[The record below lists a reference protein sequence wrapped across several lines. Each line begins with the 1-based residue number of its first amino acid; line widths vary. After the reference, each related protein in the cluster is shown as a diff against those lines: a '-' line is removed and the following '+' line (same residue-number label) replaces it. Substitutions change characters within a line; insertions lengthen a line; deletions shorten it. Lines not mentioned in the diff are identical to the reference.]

1 MSDQPI
7 LEARGIRTW
16 FPVRGLV
23 GEAVGSV
30 KAVDDV
36 SLSLYRGETYGLVGE
51 TGCGKSTLGRTLI
64 RLLEPTDGQLLLD
77 GTDITRLSSRQL
89 LPLRARMQMVFQDPY
104 SSLDGRMHVGDI
116 LMETLVIQKRR
127 NRKENMELV
136 LQLLDQVGLLPEHF
150 YRYPHEL
157 SGGQR
162 QRVGLARALL
172 PEPELIICDEPV
184 SALDVS
190 VRSQIIR
197 LLLDLQEKRN
207 LSYLFISHDMSVVRY
222 MADRVGVMYLGHLV
236 EEAETDELFSHPLH
250 PYTRVLL
257 SAVPT
262 PDPRTHRER
271 IVLEGELPSPL
282 SPPPGC
288 PFHTRC
294 PHCTEAC
301 RTVFPETKKTADASG
316 IVLWEASMPDAQI
329 TLKTLAHLQQDGVC
343 FTIAGYQ
350 RGFRWT
356 RAEVRDLLDDVREF
370 SLAYPAESGAFYC
383 LQPVVVTP
391 ASDGSWTVIDGQ
403 QRLTTLYLFY
413 CCCSWM
419 LPPSAR
425 YNLLPFSLR
434 YPDRPRLQECLEVL
448 SEKEYAGAG
457 RFAAETAEFEDD
469 IDCHYLLEAYRCI
482 GDWLHGLL
490 KSPSARAGLGSLK
503 NTFDTRVS
511 LIWYSFMGGIHA

>member
-1 MSDQPI
+1 MPDQPI

-23 GEAVGSV
+23 GESVGSV

-64 RLLEPTDGQLLLD
+64 RLLDPTDGQLLLD
-77 GTDITRLSSRQL
+77 GTDITKLSARQL

-116 LMETLVIQKRR
+116 LMETLVIQKHR
-127 NRKENMELV
+127 NRKENMDLV

-172 PEPELIICDEPV
+172 PEPELIVCDEPV

-236 EEAETDELFSHPLH
+236 EEAETDELFTHPLH

-294 PHCTEAC
+294 PHCTEQC
-301 RTVFPETKKTADASG
+301 RTVFPEMKKAADGHLVACH
-316 IVLWEASMPDAQI
+316 
-329 TLKTLAHLQQDGVC
+329 LA
-343 FTIAGYQ
+343 
-350 RGFRWT
+350 
-356 RAEVRDLLDDVREF
+356 
-370 SLAYPAESGAFYC
+370 
-383 LQPVVVTP
+383 
-391 ASDGSWTVIDGQ
+391 
-403 QRLTTLYLFY
+403 
-413 CCCSWM
+413 
-419 LPPSAR
+419 
-425 YNLLPFSLR
+425 
-434 YPDRPRLQECLEVL
+434 
-448 SEKEYAGAG
+448 
-457 RFAAETAEFEDD
+457 
-469 IDCHYLLEAYRCI
+469 
-482 GDWLHGLL
+482 
-490 KSPSARAGLGSLK
+490 
-503 NTFDTRVS
+503 
-511 LIWYSFMGGIHA
+511 

>member
-23 GEAVGSV
+23 GESIGSV

-64 RLLEPTDGQLLLD
+64 RLLEPTDGQLFLD
-77 GTDITRLSSRQL
+77 GTDITKLSSRQL

-116 LMETLVIQKRR
+116 LMETLAIQKRR

-172 PEPELIICDEPV
+172 PEPELIVCDEPV

-236 EEAETDELFSHPLH
+236 EEAETDELFTHPLH
-250 PYTRVLL
+250 PYTQVLL

-262 PDPRTHRER
+262 PDPRTHRKR

-282 SPPPGC
+282 SPPSGC

-301 RTVFPETKKTADASG
+301 RTVFPETGEAADGHLVACHL
-316 IVLWEASMPDAQI
+316 VQAQ
-329 TLKTLAHLQQDGVC
+329 G
-343 FTIAGYQ
+343 
-350 RGFRWT
+350 
-356 RAEVRDLLDDVREF
+356 
-370 SLAYPAESGAFYC
+370 
-383 LQPVVVTP
+383 
-391 ASDGSWTVIDGQ
+391 
-403 QRLTTLYLFY
+403 
-413 CCCSWM
+413 
-419 LPPSAR
+419 
-425 YNLLPFSLR
+425 
-434 YPDRPRLQECLEVL
+434 
-448 SEKEYAGAG
+448 
-457 RFAAETAEFEDD
+457 
-469 IDCHYLLEAYRCI
+469 
-482 GDWLHGLL
+482 
-490 KSPSARAGLGSLK
+490 
-503 NTFDTRVS
+503 
-511 LIWYSFMGGIHA
+511 

>member
-1 MSDQPI
+1 MPEQPI
-7 LEARGIRTW
+7 LEAVHIRTW

-64 RLLEPTDGQLLLD
+64 RLLEPTHGQLFLD
-77 GTDITRLSSRQL
+77 GTDITKLAARQL

-116 LMETLVIQKRR
+116 LMETLVIQKHR
-127 NRKENMELV
+127 NRKENMDLV

-172 PEPELIICDEPV
+172 PEPELIVCDEPV

-236 EEAETDELFSHPLH
+236 EEAETDELFTHPLH

-294 PHCTEAC
+294 PHCTEQC
-301 RTVFPETKKTADASG
+301 RTIFPEMKKAADG
-316 IVLWEASMPDAQI
+316 
-329 TLKTLAHLQQDGVC
+329 HLV
-343 FTIAGYQ
+343 A
-350 RGFRWT
+350 
-356 RAEVRDLLDDVREF
+356 
-370 SLAYPAESGAFYC
+370 
-383 LQPVVVTP
+383 
-391 ASDGSWTVIDGQ
+391 
-403 QRLTTLYLFY
+403 
-413 CCCSWM
+413 
-419 LPPSAR
+419 
-425 YNLLPFSLR
+425 
-434 YPDRPRLQECLEVL
+434 
-448 SEKEYAGAG
+448 
-457 RFAAETAEFEDD
+457 
-469 IDCHYLLEAYRCI
+469 CHL
-482 GDWLHGLL
+482 
-490 KSPSARAGLGSLK
+490 
-503 NTFDTRVS
+503 V
-511 LIWYSFMGGIHA
+511 

>member
-1 MSDQPI
+1 MPDQPI

-23 GEAVGSV
+23 GESVGSV

-64 RLLEPTDGQLLLD
+64 RLLEPTDGQLFLD
-77 GTDITRLSSRQL
+77 GTDITKLSARQL

-116 LMETLVIQKRR
+116 LMETLVIQKHR
-127 NRKENMELV
+127 NRKENMDLV

-172 PEPELIICDEPV
+172 PEPELIVCDEPV

-236 EEAETDELFSHPLH
+236 EEAETDELFTHPLH

-282 SPPPGC
+282 SPPSGC

-294 PHCTEAC
+294 PHCTEQC
-301 RTVFPETKKTADASG
+301 RTVFPEMKKAADGHLVACH
-316 IVLWEASMPDAQI
+316 
-329 TLKTLAHLQQDGVC
+329 LA
-343 FTIAGYQ
+343 
-350 RGFRWT
+350 
-356 RAEVRDLLDDVREF
+356 
-370 SLAYPAESGAFYC
+370 
-383 LQPVVVTP
+383 
-391 ASDGSWTVIDGQ
+391 
-403 QRLTTLYLFY
+403 
-413 CCCSWM
+413 
-419 LPPSAR
+419 
-425 YNLLPFSLR
+425 
-434 YPDRPRLQECLEVL
+434 
-448 SEKEYAGAG
+448 
-457 RFAAETAEFEDD
+457 
-469 IDCHYLLEAYRCI
+469 
-482 GDWLHGLL
+482 
-490 KSPSARAGLGSLK
+490 
-503 NTFDTRVS
+503 
-511 LIWYSFMGGIHA
+511 

>member
-23 GEAVGSV
+23 GESVGSV

-64 RLLEPTDGQLLLD
+64 RLLEPTDGRLFLD
-77 GTDITRLSSRQL
+77 GTDITKLSSRQL

-116 LMETLVIQKRR
+116 LMETLAIQKRR

-172 PEPELIICDEPV
+172 PEPELIVCDEPV

-197 LLLDLQEKRN
+197 LLLDLQEKRS

-236 EEAETDELFSHPLH
+236 EEAETDELFTHPLH
-250 PYTRVLL
+250 PYTQVLL

-262 PDPRTHRER
+262 PDPRTHRKR

-282 SPPPGC
+282 SPPSGC

-301 RTVFPETKKTADASG
+301 RTVFPETGKAADGHLVACHL
-316 IVLWEASMPDAQI
+316 VQAQ
-329 TLKTLAHLQQDGVC
+329 G
-343 FTIAGYQ
+343 
-350 RGFRWT
+350 
-356 RAEVRDLLDDVREF
+356 
-370 SLAYPAESGAFYC
+370 
-383 LQPVVVTP
+383 
-391 ASDGSWTVIDGQ
+391 
-403 QRLTTLYLFY
+403 
-413 CCCSWM
+413 
-419 LPPSAR
+419 
-425 YNLLPFSLR
+425 
-434 YPDRPRLQECLEVL
+434 
-448 SEKEYAGAG
+448 
-457 RFAAETAEFEDD
+457 
-469 IDCHYLLEAYRCI
+469 
-482 GDWLHGLL
+482 
-490 KSPSARAGLGSLK
+490 
-503 NTFDTRVS
+503 
-511 LIWYSFMGGIHA
+511 

>member
-1 MSDQPI
+1 MSDRPI
-7 LEARGIRTW
+7 LEAVNIRTW

-64 RLLEPTDGQLLLD
+64 RLLEPTDGRLFLD
-77 GTDITRLSSRQL
+77 GTDITKLSSRQL
-89 LPLRARMQMVFQDPY
+89 LPLRTRMQMVFQDPY

-116 LMETLVIQKRR
+116 LMETLAIQKRR
-127 NRKENMELV
+127 NRKENMDLV

-172 PEPELIICDEPV
+172 PEPELIVCDEPV

-197 LLLDLQEKRN
+197 LLLDLQEKRS

-236 EEAETDELFSHPLH
+236 EEAETDELFTHPLH

-262 PDPRTHRER
+262 PDPRTHRKR

-301 RTVFPETKKTADASG
+301 RTVFPETKKAADG
-316 IVLWEASMPDAQI
+316 
-329 TLKTLAHLQQDGVC
+329 HLV
-343 FTIAGYQ
+343 A
-350 RGFRWT
+350 
-356 RAEVRDLLDDVREF
+356 
-370 SLAYPAESGAFYC
+370 
-383 LQPVVVTP
+383 
-391 ASDGSWTVIDGQ
+391 
-403 QRLTTLYLFY
+403 
-413 CCCSWM
+413 
-419 LPPSAR
+419 
-425 YNLLPFSLR
+425 
-434 YPDRPRLQECLEVL
+434 
-448 SEKEYAGAG
+448 
-457 RFAAETAEFEDD
+457 
-469 IDCHYLLEAYRCI
+469 CHLVQV
-482 GDWLHGLL
+482 HG
-490 KSPSARAGLGSLK
+490 
-503 NTFDTRVS
+503 
-511 LIWYSFMGGIHA
+511 

>member
-1 MSDQPI
+1 MPDQPI

-23 GEAVGSV
+23 GESVGSV

-64 RLLEPTDGQLLLD
+64 RLLDPTDGQLLLD
-77 GTDITRLSSRQL
+77 GTDITKLSARQL

-116 LMETLVIQKRR
+116 LMETLVIQKHR

-172 PEPELIICDEPV
+172 PEPELIVCDEPV

-236 EEAETDELFSHPLH
+236 EEAETDELFTHPLH

-282 SPPPGC
+282 SPPSGC

-294 PHCTEAC
+294 PHCTEKC
-301 RTVFPETKKTADASG
+301 RTIFPEMKKAADGHLVACH
-316 IVLWEASMPDAQI
+316 
-329 TLKTLAHLQQDGVC
+329 LA
-343 FTIAGYQ
+343 
-350 RGFRWT
+350 
-356 RAEVRDLLDDVREF
+356 
-370 SLAYPAESGAFYC
+370 
-383 LQPVVVTP
+383 
-391 ASDGSWTVIDGQ
+391 
-403 QRLTTLYLFY
+403 
-413 CCCSWM
+413 
-419 LPPSAR
+419 
-425 YNLLPFSLR
+425 
-434 YPDRPRLQECLEVL
+434 
-448 SEKEYAGAG
+448 
-457 RFAAETAEFEDD
+457 
-469 IDCHYLLEAYRCI
+469 
-482 GDWLHGLL
+482 
-490 KSPSARAGLGSLK
+490 
-503 NTFDTRVS
+503 
-511 LIWYSFMGGIHA
+511 

>member
-1 MSDQPI
+1 MPDQPI

-23 GEAVGSV
+23 GESVGSV

-64 RLLEPTDGQLLLD
+64 RLLEPTDGQLFLD
-77 GTDITRLSSRQL
+77 GTDITKLSARQL

-116 LMETLVIQKRR
+116 LMETLVIQKHR

-172 PEPELIICDEPV
+172 PEPELIVCDEPV

-236 EEAETDELFSHPLH
+236 EEAETDELFTHPLH

-282 SPPPGC
+282 SPPSGC

-301 RTVFPETKKTADASG
+301 RTVFPETKKAADG
-316 IVLWEASMPDAQI
+316 
-329 TLKTLAHLQQDGVC
+329 HLV
-343 FTIAGYQ
+343 A
-350 RGFRWT
+350 
-356 RAEVRDLLDDVREF
+356 
-370 SLAYPAESGAFYC
+370 
-383 LQPVVVTP
+383 
-391 ASDGSWTVIDGQ
+391 
-403 QRLTTLYLFY
+403 
-413 CCCSWM
+413 
-419 LPPSAR
+419 
-425 YNLLPFSLR
+425 
-434 YPDRPRLQECLEVL
+434 
-448 SEKEYAGAG
+448 
-457 RFAAETAEFEDD
+457 
-469 IDCHYLLEAYRCI
+469 CHLVQV
-482 GDWLHGLL
+482 HG
-490 KSPSARAGLGSLK
+490 
-503 NTFDTRVS
+503 
-511 LIWYSFMGGIHA
+511 

>member
-1 MSDQPI
+1 MPDQPI

-23 GEAVGSV
+23 GESVGSV

-64 RLLEPTDGQLLLD
+64 RLLEPTDGQLFLD
-77 GTDITRLSSRQL
+77 GTDITKLSARQL

-116 LMETLVIQKRR
+116 LMETLVIQKHR

-172 PEPELIICDEPV
+172 PEPELIVCDEPV

-236 EEAETDELFSHPLH
+236 EEAETDELFTHPLH

-282 SPPPGC
+282 SPP
-288 PFHTRC
+288 
-294 PHCTEAC
+294 
-301 RTVFPETKKTADASG
+301 
-316 IVLWEASMPDAQI
+316 
-329 TLKTLAHLQQDGVC
+329 
-343 FTIAGYQ
+343 
-350 RGFRWT
+350 
-356 RAEVRDLLDDVREF
+356 
-370 SLAYPAESGAFYC
+370 
-383 LQPVVVTP
+383 
-391 ASDGSWTVIDGQ
+391 
-403 QRLTTLYLFY
+403 
-413 CCCSWM
+413 
-419 LPPSAR
+419 
-425 YNLLPFSLR
+425 
-434 YPDRPRLQECLEVL
+434 
-448 SEKEYAGAG
+448 
-457 RFAAETAEFEDD
+457 
-469 IDCHYLLEAYRCI
+469 
-482 GDWLHGLL
+482 
-490 KSPSARAGLGSLK
+490 
-503 NTFDTRVS
+503 
-511 LIWYSFMGGIHA
+511 

>member
-1 MSDQPI
+1 MSDLPI

-64 RLLEPTDGQLLLD
+64 RLLEPTDGRLFLD
-77 GTDITRLSSRQL
+77 GTDITKLSSRQL

-116 LMETLVIQKRR
+116 LMETLAIQKRR
-127 NRKENMELV
+127 NRKENMDLV

-172 PEPELIICDEPV
+172 PEPELIVCDEPV

-236 EEAETDELFSHPLH
+236 EEAGTDELFTHPLH
-250 PYTRVLL
+250 PYTQVLL

-262 PDPRTHRER
+262 PDPRTHRKR

-294 PHCTEAC
+294 PHCTELC
-301 RTVFPETKKTADASG
+301 RTVFPETKKAADG
-316 IVLWEASMPDAQI
+316 
-329 TLKTLAHLQQDGVC
+329 HLV
-343 FTIAGYQ
+343 A
-350 RGFRWT
+350 
-356 RAEVRDLLDDVREF
+356 
-370 SLAYPAESGAFYC
+370 
-383 LQPVVVTP
+383 
-391 ASDGSWTVIDGQ
+391 
-403 QRLTTLYLFY
+403 
-413 CCCSWM
+413 
-419 LPPSAR
+419 
-425 YNLLPFSLR
+425 
-434 YPDRPRLQECLEVL
+434 
-448 SEKEYAGAG
+448 
-457 RFAAETAEFEDD
+457 
-469 IDCHYLLEAYRCI
+469 CHLVQV
-482 GDWLHGLL
+482 HG
-490 KSPSARAGLGSLK
+490 
-503 NTFDTRVS
+503 
-511 LIWYSFMGGIHA
+511 

>member
-1 MSDQPI
+1 MPDQPI
-7 LEARGIRTW
+7 LEARGNRTW

-23 GEAVGSV
+23 GESVGSV

-64 RLLEPTDGQLLLD
+64 RLLEPTDGQLFLD
-77 GTDITRLSSRQL
+77 GTDITKLSARQL

-116 LMETLVIQKRR
+116 LMETLVIQKHR
-127 NRKENMELV
+127 NRKENMDLV

-172 PEPELIICDEPV
+172 PEPELIVCDEPV

-236 EEAETDELFSHPLH
+236 EEAETDELFTHPLH

-294 PHCTEAC
+294 PHCTEQC
-301 RTVFPETKKTADASG
+301 RTVFPEMKTAADGHLVACH
-316 IVLWEASMPDAQI
+316 
-329 TLKTLAHLQQDGVC
+329 LA
-343 FTIAGYQ
+343 
-350 RGFRWT
+350 
-356 RAEVRDLLDDVREF
+356 
-370 SLAYPAESGAFYC
+370 
-383 LQPVVVTP
+383 
-391 ASDGSWTVIDGQ
+391 
-403 QRLTTLYLFY
+403 
-413 CCCSWM
+413 
-419 LPPSAR
+419 
-425 YNLLPFSLR
+425 
-434 YPDRPRLQECLEVL
+434 
-448 SEKEYAGAG
+448 
-457 RFAAETAEFEDD
+457 
-469 IDCHYLLEAYRCI
+469 
-482 GDWLHGLL
+482 
-490 KSPSARAGLGSLK
+490 
-503 NTFDTRVS
+503 
-511 LIWYSFMGGIHA
+511 

>member
-1 MSDQPI
+1 MPDQPI

-23 GEAVGSV
+23 GESVGSV

-64 RLLEPTDGQLLLD
+64 RLLEPTDGQLFLD
-77 GTDITRLSSRQL
+77 GTDITKLSARQL

-116 LMETLVIQKRR
+116 LMETLVIQKHR
-127 NRKENMELV
+127 NRKENMDLV

-172 PEPELIICDEPV
+172 PEPELIVCDEPV

-197 LLLDLQEKRN
+197 LLLDLQEKRS

-236 EEAETDELFSHPLH
+236 EEAETDELFTHPLH

-282 SPPPGC
+282 SPPSGC

-294 PHCTEAC
+294 PHCTEQC
-301 RTVFPETKKTADASG
+301 RTVFPEMKKAADGHLVACH
-316 IVLWEASMPDAQI
+316 
-329 TLKTLAHLQQDGVC
+329 LA
-343 FTIAGYQ
+343 
-350 RGFRWT
+350 
-356 RAEVRDLLDDVREF
+356 
-370 SLAYPAESGAFYC
+370 
-383 LQPVVVTP
+383 
-391 ASDGSWTVIDGQ
+391 
-403 QRLTTLYLFY
+403 
-413 CCCSWM
+413 
-419 LPPSAR
+419 
-425 YNLLPFSLR
+425 
-434 YPDRPRLQECLEVL
+434 
-448 SEKEYAGAG
+448 
-457 RFAAETAEFEDD
+457 
-469 IDCHYLLEAYRCI
+469 
-482 GDWLHGLL
+482 
-490 KSPSARAGLGSLK
+490 
-503 NTFDTRVS
+503 
-511 LIWYSFMGGIHA
+511 

>member
-1 MSDQPI
+1 MPDQPI

-23 GEAVGSV
+23 GESVGSV
-30 KAVDDV
+30 KAVDNV

-64 RLLEPTDGQLLLD
+64 RLLEPTDGQLFLD
-77 GTDITRLSSRQL
+77 GTDITKLSARQL

-116 LMETLVIQKRR
+116 LMETLVIQKHR

-136 LQLLDQVGLLPEHF
+136 LELLDQVGLLPEHF

-172 PEPELIICDEPV
+172 PEPELIVCDEPV

-236 EEAETDELFSHPLH
+236 EEAETDELFTHPLH

-294 PHCTEAC
+294 PHCTEQC
-301 RTVFPETKKTADASG
+301 RTVFPEMKTAADGHLVACH
-316 IVLWEASMPDAQI
+316 
-329 TLKTLAHLQQDGVC
+329 LA
-343 FTIAGYQ
+343 
-350 RGFRWT
+350 
-356 RAEVRDLLDDVREF
+356 
-370 SLAYPAESGAFYC
+370 
-383 LQPVVVTP
+383 
-391 ASDGSWTVIDGQ
+391 
-403 QRLTTLYLFY
+403 
-413 CCCSWM
+413 
-419 LPPSAR
+419 
-425 YNLLPFSLR
+425 
-434 YPDRPRLQECLEVL
+434 
-448 SEKEYAGAG
+448 
-457 RFAAETAEFEDD
+457 
-469 IDCHYLLEAYRCI
+469 
-482 GDWLHGLL
+482 
-490 KSPSARAGLGSLK
+490 
-503 NTFDTRVS
+503 
-511 LIWYSFMGGIHA
+511 

>member
-1 MSDQPI
+1 MPDQPI

-23 GEAVGSV
+23 GESVGSV

-64 RLLEPTDGQLLLD
+64 RLLEPTDGQLFLD
-77 GTDITRLSSRQL
+77 GTDITKLSARQL

-116 LMETLVIQKRR
+116 LMETLVIQKHR

-172 PEPELIICDEPV
+172 PEPELIVCDEPV

-236 EEAETDELFSHPLH
+236 EEAETDELFTHPLH

-294 PHCTEAC
+294 PHCTEQC
-301 RTVFPETKKTADASG
+301 RMVFPEMKTAADGHLVACH
-316 IVLWEASMPDAQI
+316 
-329 TLKTLAHLQQDGVC
+329 LA
-343 FTIAGYQ
+343 
-350 RGFRWT
+350 
-356 RAEVRDLLDDVREF
+356 
-370 SLAYPAESGAFYC
+370 
-383 LQPVVVTP
+383 
-391 ASDGSWTVIDGQ
+391 
-403 QRLTTLYLFY
+403 
-413 CCCSWM
+413 
-419 LPPSAR
+419 
-425 YNLLPFSLR
+425 
-434 YPDRPRLQECLEVL
+434 
-448 SEKEYAGAG
+448 
-457 RFAAETAEFEDD
+457 
-469 IDCHYLLEAYRCI
+469 
-482 GDWLHGLL
+482 
-490 KSPSARAGLGSLK
+490 
-503 NTFDTRVS
+503 
-511 LIWYSFMGGIHA
+511 

>member
-1 MSDQPI
+1 MSDRPI
-7 LEARGIRTW
+7 LEAVNIRTW

-64 RLLEPTDGQLLLD
+64 RLLEPTDGRLFLD
-77 GTDITRLSSRQL
+77 GTDITKLSSRQL
-89 LPLRARMQMVFQDPY
+89 LPLRTRMQMVFQDPY

-116 LMETLVIQKRR
+116 LMETLAIQKRR
-127 NRKENMELV
+127 NRKENMDLV

-172 PEPELIICDEPV
+172 PEPELIVCDEPV

-236 EEAETDELFSHPLH
+236 EEAGTDELFTHPLH
-250 PYTRVLL
+250 PYTQVLL

-262 PDPRTHRER
+262 PDPRTHRKR

-301 RTVFPETKKTADASG
+301 RTVFPETKKAADG
-316 IVLWEASMPDAQI
+316 
-329 TLKTLAHLQQDGVC
+329 HLV
-343 FTIAGYQ
+343 A
-350 RGFRWT
+350 
-356 RAEVRDLLDDVREF
+356 
-370 SLAYPAESGAFYC
+370 
-383 LQPVVVTP
+383 
-391 ASDGSWTVIDGQ
+391 
-403 QRLTTLYLFY
+403 
-413 CCCSWM
+413 
-419 LPPSAR
+419 
-425 YNLLPFSLR
+425 
-434 YPDRPRLQECLEVL
+434 
-448 SEKEYAGAG
+448 
-457 RFAAETAEFEDD
+457 
-469 IDCHYLLEAYRCI
+469 CHLVQV
-482 GDWLHGLL
+482 HG
-490 KSPSARAGLGSLK
+490 
-503 NTFDTRVS
+503 
-511 LIWYSFMGGIHA
+511 

>member
-1 MSDQPI
+1 MPDQPI

-23 GEAVGSV
+23 GESVGSV

-64 RLLEPTDGQLLLD
+64 RLLEPTDGQLFLD
-77 GTDITRLSSRQL
+77 GTDITKLSARQL

-136 LQLLDQVGLLPEHF
+136 LELLDQVGLLPEHF

-172 PEPELIICDEPV
+172 PEPELIVCDEPV

-236 EEAETDELFSHPLH
+236 EEAETDELFTHPLH

-294 PHCTEAC
+294 PHCTEQC
-301 RTVFPETKKTADASG
+301 RTVFPEMKTAADG
-316 IVLWEASMPDAQI
+316 
-329 TLKTLAHLQQDGVC
+329 HLV
-343 FTIAGYQ
+343 A
-350 RGFRWT
+350 
-356 RAEVRDLLDDVREF
+356 
-370 SLAYPAESGAFYC
+370 
-383 LQPVVVTP
+383 
-391 ASDGSWTVIDGQ
+391 
-403 QRLTTLYLFY
+403 
-413 CCCSWM
+413 
-419 LPPSAR
+419 
-425 YNLLPFSLR
+425 
-434 YPDRPRLQECLEVL
+434 
-448 SEKEYAGAG
+448 
-457 RFAAETAEFEDD
+457 
-469 IDCHYLLEAYRCI
+469 CHL
-482 GDWLHGLL
+482 
-490 KSPSARAGLGSLK
+490 
-503 NTFDTRVS
+503 V
-511 LIWYSFMGGIHA
+511 

>member
-1 MSDQPI
+1 MPDQPI

-23 GEAVGSV
+23 GESVGSV

-64 RLLEPTDGQLLLD
+64 RLLDPTDGQLLLD
-77 GTDITRLSSRQL
+77 GTDITKLSARQL

-116 LMETLVIQKRR
+116 LMETLVIQKHR
-127 NRKENMELV
+127 NRKENMDLV

-236 EEAETDELFSHPLH
+236 EEAETDELFTRPLH

-294 PHCTEAC
+294 PHCTEQC
-301 RTVFPETKKTADASG
+301 RIVFPEMKTAADGHLVACH
-316 IVLWEASMPDAQI
+316 
-329 TLKTLAHLQQDGVC
+329 LA
-343 FTIAGYQ
+343 
-350 RGFRWT
+350 
-356 RAEVRDLLDDVREF
+356 
-370 SLAYPAESGAFYC
+370 
-383 LQPVVVTP
+383 
-391 ASDGSWTVIDGQ
+391 
-403 QRLTTLYLFY
+403 
-413 CCCSWM
+413 
-419 LPPSAR
+419 
-425 YNLLPFSLR
+425 
-434 YPDRPRLQECLEVL
+434 
-448 SEKEYAGAG
+448 
-457 RFAAETAEFEDD
+457 
-469 IDCHYLLEAYRCI
+469 
-482 GDWLHGLL
+482 
-490 KSPSARAGLGSLK
+490 
-503 NTFDTRVS
+503 
-511 LIWYSFMGGIHA
+511 

>member
-7 LEARGIRTW
+7 LEAVNIRTW
-16 FPVRGLV
+16 FPVRGLI

-64 RLLEPTDGQLLLD
+64 RLLEPTDGRLFLD
-77 GTDITRLSSRQL
+77 GTDITKLSSRQL
-89 LPLRARMQMVFQDPY
+89 LPLRARLQMVFQDPY

-116 LMETLVIQKRR
+116 LMETLAIQKRR

-172 PEPELIICDEPV
+172 PEPELIVCDEPV

-197 LLLDLQEKRN
+197 LLLDLQEKRS

-236 EEAETDELFSHPLH
+236 EEAETDELFTHPLH
-250 PYTRVLL
+250 PYTQVLL

-262 PDPRTHRER
+262 PDPRTHRKR

-282 SPPPGC
+282 SPPSGC

-301 RTVFPETKKTADASG
+301 RTVFPETKTAAG
-316 IVLWEASMPDAQI
+316 G
-329 TLKTLAHLQQDGVC
+329 HLV
-343 FTIAGYQ
+343 A
-350 RGFRWT
+350 
-356 RAEVRDLLDDVREF
+356 
-370 SLAYPAESGAFYC
+370 
-383 LQPVVVTP
+383 
-391 ASDGSWTVIDGQ
+391 
-403 QRLTTLYLFY
+403 
-413 CCCSWM
+413 
-419 LPPSAR
+419 
-425 YNLLPFSLR
+425 
-434 YPDRPRLQECLEVL
+434 
-448 SEKEYAGAG
+448 
-457 RFAAETAEFEDD
+457 
-469 IDCHYLLEAYRCI
+469 CHL
-482 GDWLHGLL
+482 
-490 KSPSARAGLGSLK
+490 
-503 NTFDTRVS
+503 V
-511 LIWYSFMGGIHA
+511 

>member
-1 MSDQPI
+1 MPDQPI

-23 GEAVGSV
+23 GESVGSV

-64 RLLEPTDGQLLLD
+64 RLLEPTDGQLFLD
-77 GTDITRLSSRQL
+77 GTDITKLSARQL

-116 LMETLVIQKRR
+116 LMETLVIQKHR

-172 PEPELIICDEPV
+172 PKPELIVCDEPV

-236 EEAETDELFSHPLH
+236 EEAETDELFTHPLH

-294 PHCTEAC
+294 PHCTEQC
-301 RTVFPETKKTADASG
+301 RTVFPEMKKAADGHLVACH
-316 IVLWEASMPDAQI
+316 
-329 TLKTLAHLQQDGVC
+329 LA
-343 FTIAGYQ
+343 
-350 RGFRWT
+350 
-356 RAEVRDLLDDVREF
+356 
-370 SLAYPAESGAFYC
+370 
-383 LQPVVVTP
+383 
-391 ASDGSWTVIDGQ
+391 
-403 QRLTTLYLFY
+403 
-413 CCCSWM
+413 
-419 LPPSAR
+419 
-425 YNLLPFSLR
+425 
-434 YPDRPRLQECLEVL
+434 
-448 SEKEYAGAG
+448 
-457 RFAAETAEFEDD
+457 
-469 IDCHYLLEAYRCI
+469 
-482 GDWLHGLL
+482 
-490 KSPSARAGLGSLK
+490 
-503 NTFDTRVS
+503 
-511 LIWYSFMGGIHA
+511 

>member
-1 MSDQPI
+1 MPDQPI

-23 GEAVGSV
+23 GESVGSV

-64 RLLEPTDGQLLLD
+64 RLLEPTDGQLFLD
-77 GTDITRLSSRQL
+77 GTDITKLSARQL

-116 LMETLVIQKRR
+116 LMETLVIQKHR
-127 NRKENMELV
+127 NRKENMDLV

-172 PEPELIICDEPV
+172 PEPELIVCDEPV

-236 EEAETDELFSHPLH
+236 EEAETDELFTHPLH

-282 SPPPGC
+282 SPPSGC

-294 PHCTEAC
+294 PHCTEQC
-301 RTVFPETKKTADASG
+301 RTIFPEMKKAADG
-316 IVLWEASMPDAQI
+316 
-329 TLKTLAHLQQDGVC
+329 HLV
-343 FTIAGYQ
+343 A
-350 RGFRWT
+350 
-356 RAEVRDLLDDVREF
+356 
-370 SLAYPAESGAFYC
+370 
-383 LQPVVVTP
+383 
-391 ASDGSWTVIDGQ
+391 
-403 QRLTTLYLFY
+403 
-413 CCCSWM
+413 
-419 LPPSAR
+419 
-425 YNLLPFSLR
+425 
-434 YPDRPRLQECLEVL
+434 
-448 SEKEYAGAG
+448 
-457 RFAAETAEFEDD
+457 
-469 IDCHYLLEAYRCI
+469 CHL
-482 GDWLHGLL
+482 
-490 KSPSARAGLGSLK
+490 
-503 NTFDTRVS
+503 V
-511 LIWYSFMGGIHA
+511 

>member
-1 MSDQPI
+1 MPDQPI

-23 GEAVGSV
+23 GESVGSV

-64 RLLEPTDGQLLLD
+64 RLLEPTDGQLFLD
-77 GTDITRLSSRQL
+77 GTDITKLSARQL

-116 LMETLVIQKRR
+116 LMETLVIQKHR
-127 NRKENMELV
+127 NRKENMDLV

-172 PEPELIICDEPV
+172 PEPELIVCDEPV

-236 EEAETDELFSHPLH
+236 EEAETDELFTHPLH

-294 PHCTEAC
+294 PHCTEQC
-301 RTVFPETKKTADASG
+301 RTVFPEMKK
-316 IVLWEASMPDAQI
+316 
-329 TLKTLAHLQQDGVC
+329 
-343 FTIAGYQ
+343 
-350 RGFRWT
+350 
-356 RAEVRDLLDDVREF
+356 
-370 SLAYPAESGAFYC
+370 
-383 LQPVVVTP
+383 
-391 ASDGSWTVIDGQ
+391 
-403 QRLTTLYLFY
+403 
-413 CCCSWM
+413 
-419 LPPSAR
+419 
-425 YNLLPFSLR
+425 
-434 YPDRPRLQECLEVL
+434 
-448 SEKEYAGAG
+448 
-457 RFAAETAEFEDD
+457 AAEGHLVA
-469 IDCHYLLEAYRCI
+469 CHLA
-482 GDWLHGLL
+482 
-490 KSPSARAGLGSLK
+490 
-503 NTFDTRVS
+503 
-511 LIWYSFMGGIHA
+511 

>member
-1 MSDQPI
+1 MPDQPI

-23 GEAVGSV
+23 GESVGSV

-36 SLSLYRGETYGLVGE
+36 SLSLLRGETYGLVGE

-64 RLLEPTDGQLLLD
+64 RLLEPTDGQLFLD
-77 GTDITRLSSRQL
+77 GTDITKLSARQL

-116 LMETLVIQKRR
+116 LMETLVIQKHR
-127 NRKENMELV
+127 NRKENMDLV

-172 PEPELIICDEPV
+172 PEPELIVCDEPV

-236 EEAETDELFSHPLH
+236 EEAETDELFTHPLH

-282 SPPPGC
+282 SPPSGC

-294 PHCTEAC
+294 PHCTEQC
-301 RTVFPETKKTADASG
+301 RTVFPEMKKAADGHLVACH
-316 IVLWEASMPDAQI
+316 
-329 TLKTLAHLQQDGVC
+329 LA
-343 FTIAGYQ
+343 
-350 RGFRWT
+350 
-356 RAEVRDLLDDVREF
+356 
-370 SLAYPAESGAFYC
+370 
-383 LQPVVVTP
+383 
-391 ASDGSWTVIDGQ
+391 
-403 QRLTTLYLFY
+403 
-413 CCCSWM
+413 
-419 LPPSAR
+419 
-425 YNLLPFSLR
+425 
-434 YPDRPRLQECLEVL
+434 
-448 SEKEYAGAG
+448 
-457 RFAAETAEFEDD
+457 
-469 IDCHYLLEAYRCI
+469 
-482 GDWLHGLL
+482 
-490 KSPSARAGLGSLK
+490 
-503 NTFDTRVS
+503 
-511 LIWYSFMGGIHA
+511 

>member
-1 MSDQPI
+1 MPDQPI

-23 GEAVGSV
+23 GESVGSV
-30 KAVDDV
+30 KAVDVV
-36 SLSLYRGETYGLVGE
+36 SPSLCRGYTARRVGQ
-51 TGCGKSTLGRTLI
+51 TCCGESTLVRTLI
-64 RLLEPTDGQLLLD
+64 RLLEPTDGQLFLD
-77 GTDITRLSSRQL
+77 GTDITKLSARQL

-116 LMETLVIQKRR
+116 LMETLVIQKHR
-127 NRKENMELV
+127 NRKENMDLV

-172 PEPELIICDEPV
+172 PEPELIVCDEPV

-197 LLLDLQEKRN
+197 LLLDLQEKRS
-207 LSYLFISHDMSVVRY
+207 LRCLFISLDMSVVRY

-236 EEAETDELFSHPLH
+236 EEAETDELFTHPLH

-271 IVLEGELPSPL
+271 IVLEGELHSPL

-294 PHCTEAC
+294 PHCTEQC
-301 RTVFPETKKTADASG
+301 RTVFPEMKKAADGHLVACH
-316 IVLWEASMPDAQI
+316 
-329 TLKTLAHLQQDGVC
+329 LA
-343 FTIAGYQ
+343 
-350 RGFRWT
+350 
-356 RAEVRDLLDDVREF
+356 
-370 SLAYPAESGAFYC
+370 
-383 LQPVVVTP
+383 
-391 ASDGSWTVIDGQ
+391 
-403 QRLTTLYLFY
+403 
-413 CCCSWM
+413 
-419 LPPSAR
+419 
-425 YNLLPFSLR
+425 
-434 YPDRPRLQECLEVL
+434 
-448 SEKEYAGAG
+448 
-457 RFAAETAEFEDD
+457 
-469 IDCHYLLEAYRCI
+469 
-482 GDWLHGLL
+482 
-490 KSPSARAGLGSLK
+490 
-503 NTFDTRVS
+503 
-511 LIWYSFMGGIHA
+511 

>member
-1 MSDQPI
+1 MSDLPI

-64 RLLEPTDGQLLLD
+64 RLLEPTDGRLFLD
-77 GTDITRLSSRQL
+77 GTDITKLSSRQL

-116 LMETLVIQKRR
+116 LMETLAIQKRR
-127 NRKENMELV
+127 NRKENMDLV

-172 PEPELIICDEPV
+172 PEPELIVCDEPV

-236 EEAETDELFSHPLH
+236 EEAGTDELFTHPLH
-250 PYTRVLL
+250 PYTQVLL

-262 PDPRTHRER
+262 PDPRTHRKR

-282 SPPPGC
+282 SPPSGC

-301 RTVFPETKKTADASG
+301 RTVFPETKKAADG
-316 IVLWEASMPDAQI
+316 
-329 TLKTLAHLQQDGVC
+329 HLV
-343 FTIAGYQ
+343 A
-350 RGFRWT
+350 
-356 RAEVRDLLDDVREF
+356 
-370 SLAYPAESGAFYC
+370 
-383 LQPVVVTP
+383 
-391 ASDGSWTVIDGQ
+391 
-403 QRLTTLYLFY
+403 
-413 CCCSWM
+413 
-419 LPPSAR
+419 
-425 YNLLPFSLR
+425 
-434 YPDRPRLQECLEVL
+434 
-448 SEKEYAGAG
+448 
-457 RFAAETAEFEDD
+457 
-469 IDCHYLLEAYRCI
+469 CHLVQV
-482 GDWLHGLL
+482 HG
-490 KSPSARAGLGSLK
+490 
-503 NTFDTRVS
+503 
-511 LIWYSFMGGIHA
+511 

>member
-1 MSDQPI
+1 MPDQPI

-23 GEAVGSV
+23 GESVGSV

-64 RLLEPTDGQLLLD
+64 RLLEPTDGQLFLD
-77 GTDITRLSSRQL
+77 GTDITKLSARQL

-116 LMETLVIQKRR
+116 LMETLVIQKHR

-172 PEPELIICDEPV
+172 PEPELIVCDETV

-294 PHCTEAC
+294 PHCTEQC
-301 RTVFPETKKTADASG
+301 RTVFPEMKKAADG
-316 IVLWEASMPDAQI
+316 
-329 TLKTLAHLQQDGVC
+329 HLV
-343 FTIAGYQ
+343 A
-350 RGFRWT
+350 
-356 RAEVRDLLDDVREF
+356 
-370 SLAYPAESGAFYC
+370 
-383 LQPVVVTP
+383 
-391 ASDGSWTVIDGQ
+391 
-403 QRLTTLYLFY
+403 
-413 CCCSWM
+413 
-419 LPPSAR
+419 
-425 YNLLPFSLR
+425 
-434 YPDRPRLQECLEVL
+434 
-448 SEKEYAGAG
+448 
-457 RFAAETAEFEDD
+457 
-469 IDCHYLLEAYRCI
+469 CHL
-482 GDWLHGLL
+482 
-490 KSPSARAGLGSLK
+490 
-503 NTFDTRVS
+503 V
-511 LIWYSFMGGIHA
+511 